1 MSKYY
6 PIKINVNNNIYE
18 LKVKANETLTD
29 VLRNKLHFTATKQ
42 SCGTGD
48 CGSCT
53 ILIDGLAVCSCL
65 VLAVTLKGKEITTL
79 EGLNSNGK
87 LHPIQKAF
95 LEQGAVQCGF
105 CTPGTIMSVMGLLG
119 KIKDRI
125 PTEEEI
131 KETIKGNLC
140 RCTGYKKIIEAVRS
154 IFKEKED

>member
-29 VLRNKLHFTATKQ
+29 VLRNKLHLTATKK
-42 SCGTGD
+42 SCGAGD

-79 EGLNSNGK
+79 EGLNRNGK

-105 CTPGTIMSVMGLLG
+105 CTPGMIMSVMGLLG

-140 RCTGYKKIIEAVRS
+140 RCTGYKKIIEAVKS
-154 IFKEKED
+154 IF

>member
-29 VLRNKLHFTATKQ
+29 VLRNKLHLTATKQ

-105 CTPGTIMSVMGLLG
+105 CTPGMIMSVMGLLG

-154 IFKEKED
+154 ISREKED